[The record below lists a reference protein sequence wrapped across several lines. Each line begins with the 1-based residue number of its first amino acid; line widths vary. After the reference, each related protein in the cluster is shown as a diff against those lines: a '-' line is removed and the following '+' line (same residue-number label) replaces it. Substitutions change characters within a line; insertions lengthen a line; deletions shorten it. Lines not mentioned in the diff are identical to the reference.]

1 MTSTQRGGLAG
12 AIGGV
17 IVAAALFVDYGPGA
31 NLHQVARWFGVD
43 FGAAGLAL
51 GAVILALFGALFG
64 ALFSRAASRW
74 GAVTLGRAVLA
85 GVVTGIVWWIIVP
98 VLFGSVVRQQ
108 PVSLYGMLFFLA
120 LALLYGVVLGNVFV
134 TLQERAG

>member
-17 IVAAALFVDYGPGA
+17 IVAAAFFVDYGPGA
-31 NLHQVARWFGVD
+31 SLHQVARWFAVD

-51 GAVILALFGALFG
+51 GAVILVLLGALFGALFG
-64 ALFSRAASRW
+64 RAVARW
-74 GAVTLGRAVLA
+74 GTVTLGRAELV
-85 GVVTGIVWWIIVP
+85 GVVAGIVWWVIVP
-98 VLFGSVVRQQ
+98 MLFGSVVRQQ
-108 PVSLYGMLFFLA
+108 PVSVYGMLLFLA